1 MINFNVV
8 RLHFYIKSSFNRTSK
23 YLVIEIIIIN
33 KQLVIDLMRPDVM
46 SFSIRKLNY
55 SVLIDLVIFM
65 GLTLN
70 NYVKYNYRV

>member
-55 SVLIDLVIFM
+55 SVLIDFSYIHGVNL
-65 GLTLN
+65 
-70 NYVKYNYRV
+70 K